1 METVV
6 MVFAGEYDLVSK
18 RQLRAILAT
27 LCGVPRVVLDLS
39 GVTYLDSTV
48 ITELIR
54 IHQLRA
60 ASGLERETLVFQRP
74 SLQKIFDILDIGK
87 VFRLV
92 GTLDEAVEKD
102 GAPVKVQYAF
112 TNGAARDESLEGV
125 G

>member
-1 METVV
+1 MGTVV

-18 RQLRAILAT
+18 EQLRATLAT

-39 GVTYLDSTV
+39 DVTYLDSTV

-54 IHQLRA
+54 MRQIRA

-74 SLQKIFDILDIGK
+74 SIKKVFDILSMGT

-102 GAPVKVQYAF
+102 GAPVTVQYAF
-112 TNGAARDESLEGV
+112 TNGTTRDEALEEV

>member
-18 RQLRAILAT
+18 EQLRATLAT
-27 LCGVPRVVLDLS
+27 LSGVPRVVLDLS
-39 GVTYLDSTV
+39 DVTYLDSTV

-54 IHQLRA
+54 MRQVRA

-74 SLQKIFDILDIGK
+74 SIQKVFDILSMGT

-102 GAPVKVQYAF
+102 GAPVTVQYAF
-112 TNGAARDESLEGV
+112 TNGATRDEALEEV